1 MSQLLKPEGGSEL
14 SPLRLPPPPPLS
26 VSALS
31 NGSLT
36 TILLLSLTLFVSG
49 VLEGGERSKEAQRH
63 PADTTP
69 LSLNMTTSIRV
80 CVYVYVCLFVCMYIR
95 VVLAMYKLYWVE
107 LRQKEGD
114 EHPSKRHRIEVMPPL
129 RRENTVTQIANA
141 VGGLGV
147 ALWDFLALIISLLPN
162 LGARAVNLFALVAMV
177 FVALYLSLF
186 RGFGDYLVRATQ
198 MAVIGFIFP
207 NTSAVVKEF

>member
-1 MSQLLKPEGGSEL
+1 MDM
-14 SPLRLPPPPPLS
+14 LS
-26 VSALS
+26 VA
-31 NGSLT
+31 
-36 TILLLSLTLFVSG
+36 
-49 VLEGGERSKEAQRH
+49 
-63 PADTTP
+63 
-69 LSLNMTTSIRV
+69 
-80 CVYVYVCLFVCMYIR
+80 
-95 VVLAMYKLYWVE
+95 LAMYKLYWVE
-107 LRQKEGD
+107 LRQKQAD
-114 EHPSKRHRIEVMPPL
+114 ERPSKRRRTEVMPPL
-129 RRENTVTQIANA
+129 RRENTVAQIANA

-207 NTSAVVKEF
+207 NTSAVVTEF

>member
-1 MSQLLKPEGGSEL
+1 MYSPSAPNNTLDCDDVVCDKSEWDMI
-14 SPLRLPPPPPLS
+14 S
-26 VSALS
+26 VA
-31 NGSLT
+31 
-36 TILLLSLTLFVSG
+36 
-49 VLEGGERSKEAQRH
+49 
-63 PADTTP
+63 
-69 LSLNMTTSIRV
+69 
-80 CVYVYVCLFVCMYIR
+80 
-95 VVLAMYKLYWVE
+95 LAMYKLYWVE
-107 LRQKEGD
+107 LRQKEAG
-114 EHPSKRHRIEVMPPL
+114 ERPSKRHRIEVMPPL

-198 MAVIGFIFP
+198 KAVIGFFP
-207 NTSAVVKEF
+207 NSSAVVMMEF